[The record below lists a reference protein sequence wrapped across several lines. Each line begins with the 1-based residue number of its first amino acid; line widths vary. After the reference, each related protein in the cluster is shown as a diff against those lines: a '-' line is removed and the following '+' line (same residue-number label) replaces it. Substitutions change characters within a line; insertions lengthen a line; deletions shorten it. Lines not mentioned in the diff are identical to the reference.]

1 MKTLVLFTA
10 LAVGVGSLSAGVLDV
25 PPPAYTL
32 HEWGTFTSVSGSD
45 GVLLPGLEA
54 EEERLPFFVESHA
67 GMANGRSPFMKG
79 WCRPLANVT
88 IKMETP
94 VIYFYT
100 PAAFAAH
107 VEVGFRGGSISQW
120 YPRRSGGEKP
130 PALKLEEK
138 TGKVIA
144 SGAIDFAK
152 RYEGSIAWDVNVAPA
167 ADDAAGRVFKSGET
181 PNWIYPRQTDSA
193 VVTTANGD
201 SEKFLFYRGLGNFP
215 PPVVF
220 TTTDKSVRVE
230 NKADTALKIGMVFN
244 LNREGTAWWEPL
256 GEVPACGAKTLHL
269 DEKKATAN
277 WHRAVYDAMAAQLVE
292 AGLYRKEADAM
303 LQTWWASYFQ
313 RPGLRVFWVVP
324 DKETE
329 GILPLTVKPAPIAQ
343 ARVLVGRSE
352 LLTPAFERQLTE
364 SFANSEK
371 NPWNGD
377 RYFAPYAARVKQL
390 TVKKEP

>member
-1 MKTLVLFTA
+1 MKTLAIFTA
-10 LAVGVGSLSAGVLDV
+10 LALGAGSLIAGVLEV

-54 EEERLPFFVESHA
+54 EEEALPRFVESHA
-67 GMANGRSPFMKG
+67 GMANGRSPFSKG
-79 WCRPLANVT
+79 WSRPLSNVT

-120 YPRRSGGEKP
+120 YPRRSSGEKP
-130 PALKLEEK
+130 PAGKVDAK
-138 TGKVIA
+138 TGQVI
-144 SGAIDFAK
+144 GGEIDFAK
-152 RYEGSIAWDVNVAPA
+152 RYDGSIAWDVNVAPA
-167 ADDAAGRVFKSGET
+167 GDDAAGRVFKPGET
-181 PNWIYPRQTDSA
+181 LNWLYPRQTDSA

-201 SEKFLFYRGLGNFP
+201 SEKFLFYRGVGNFP
-215 PPVVF
+215 LPVVF
-220 TTTDKSVRVE
+220 TLPNDTTVRVE
-230 NKADTALKIGMVFN
+230 NKADTALRTGMVFN
-244 LNREGTAWWEPL
+244 LNPDGTAWWEPL

-269 DEKKATAN
+269 GDRKGTAN
-277 WHRAVYDAMAAQLVE
+277 WHRAVYDAMAAQLTE

-303 LQTWWASYFQ
+303 LQTWWGSYFQ
-313 RPGLRVFWVVP
+313 KPGLRVFWIVQE
-324 DKETE
+324 KETE
-329 GILPLTVKPAPIAQ
+329 GILPLSVKPAPVAQ

-364 SFANSEK
+364 GFADAEK
-371 NPWNGD
+371 NPWRGD

-390 TVKKEP
+390 AKAK

>member
-1 MKTLVLFTA
+1 MKTLALFTA
-10 LAVGVGSLSAGVLDV
+10 LAVGAGSLIAGVLEV

-54 EEERLPFFVESHA
+54 EEEALPGFVESHA
-67 GMANGRSPFMKG
+67 GMANGRSLFSKG
-79 WCRPLANVT
+79 WCRPLTNVT

-120 YPRRSGGEKP
+120 YPRRSSGEKP
-130 PALKLEEK
+130 PAHRVDARTFQTVGGE
-138 TGKVIA
+138 
-144 SGAIDFAK
+144 IDFAK
-152 RYEGSIAWDVNVAPA
+152 RYDGSIAWDVNVAPA
-167 ADDAAGRVFKSGET
+167 GDDAAGRVFKPGET
-181 PNWIYPRQTDSA
+181 LNWLYPRQTDSA

-201 SEKFLFYRGLGNFP
+201 SEKFLFYRGVGNFP
-215 PPVVF
+215 LPVVF
-220 TTTDKSVRVE
+220 TLPNDTTVRVE

-244 LNREGTAWWEPL
+244 LNQDGTAWWEPL
-256 GEVPACGAKTLHL
+256 GGVPACGAKTLHL
-269 DEKKATAN
+269 DGKKGAAN
-277 WHRAVYDAMAAQLVE
+277 WHRALYDAMAVQLTE

-303 LQTWWASYFQ
+303 LQTWWGSYFQ
-313 RPGLRVFWVVP
+313 KPGLRVFWVVP
-324 DKETE
+324 AKETE
-329 GILPLTVKPAPIAQ
+329 GILPLSVKPAPIAQ
-343 ARVLVGRSE
+343 VRVLVGRSE

-364 SFANSEK
+364 GFADPEK
-371 NPWNGD
+371 NPWRGD

-390 TVKKEP
+390 AKVK